1 MLAQHKV
8 SEARGTVL
16 GWRIY
21 APYRELWARSQNVLT
36 VRPLPVQT
44 PEFHC
49 FVRRDDDERDR
60 HIEESVAVTGTSCNV
75 GVELDPR
82 GR

>member
-8 SEARGTVL
+8 SEARGYCTRVANL
-16 GWRIY
+16 CTLQGAMGEKSECKTPRCR
-21 APYRELWARSQNVLT
+21 PQLKYRSFNASS
-36 VRPLPVQT
+36 
-44 PEFHC
+44 
-49 FVRRDDDERDR
+49 DSDERDR
-60 HIEESVAVTGTSCNV
+60 HIEESRVMAGTICKV